1 MLSKKINIKI
11 NYIMKKSI
19 LIISLLLG
27 AMSISAEVQY
37 PFFKTSQD
45 TFQTLRCT
53 NEKGDLIEYKGP
65 GFRAGQEQWITS
77 FLVAKKDLPSPL
89 TFDTVNYPL
98 IRIMRFTDKDGKVEF
113 EQALSCSAPL
123 VSIAKS
129 LTYMSNPEAKTSYDL
144 VTVIT
149 LERGGEYT
157 VNLELQNTEIQH
169 TFDTVFYDY
178 PSFRT
183 FNKAKD
189 TKVGTPVQIQGR
201 YNSGYPYDPAS
212 YADGLYGQF
221 ILTDTAFKEIK
232 KVRKDLTFKTNPLNK
247 KAVIDTLDL
256 EQAGLEPGS
265 YRLIVESNWKW
276 NENAR
281 LKDTL
286 LITVNDTARLQAELN
301 KTTFAKDEK
310 AELNF
315 SVDYG
320 YPYIQ
325 TQDSIA
331 KKPYARVNASLVD
344 TIKNEFGEVTSI
356 DPLLFDTVKIMDD
369 SLYSKKLSYAGKMLF
384 DLSKVSAQHHGR
396 KLALNI
402 EVHFNDVTQS
412 KRTLTLQIDKP
423 TAIEAIEDRPAE
435 TRKLIK
441 DGRLYILHHGTLYDV
456 QGKKQ

>member
-1 MLSKKINIKI
+1 
-11 NYIMKKSI
+11 MKKSI

-27 AMSISAEVQY
+27 ALSISAEVQY
-37 PFFKTSQD
+37 PFFKAYQD
-45 TFQTLRCT
+45 TFQTLRCI

-65 GFRAGQEQWITS
+65 GFRAGQEQWITTII
-77 FLVAKKDLPSPL
+77 VYKADLPAKL
-89 TFDTVNYPL
+89 DFDTINYPL
-98 IRIMRFTDKDGKVEF
+98 NRIIRFTDKDGKVEF
-113 EQALSCSAPL
+113 EQVLPQAEAL
-123 VSIAKS
+123 VSFAKS
-129 LTYMSNPEAKTSYDL
+129 VKYSAQPSAVRDV
-144 VTVIT
+144 VTATT

-157 VNLELQNTEIQH
+157 VNLELQNTTLKH
-169 TFDTVFYDY
+169 TFDTTFYDY

-201 YNSGYPYDPAS
+201 YNTGYPYDPAS

-221 ILTDTAFKEIK
+221 TLTDTAFKEIK

-247 KAVIDTLDL
+247 KAVIDTLEI
-256 EQAGLEPGS
+256 EQAGLVPGS
-265 YRLIVESNWKW
+265 YRLIYETNWKW

-286 LITVNDTARLQAELN
+286 LITVNDTVRLQAELN
-301 KTTFAKDEK
+301 KTAFAKDEK

-315 SVDYG
+315 SLDYG

-331 KKPYARVNASLVD
+331 KKPYARVNAFLVD
-344 TIKNEFGEVTSI
+344 TIKNEFGVVTSI

-369 SLYSKKLSYAGKMLF
+369 SLYTKKLNYAGKMLF
-384 DLSKVSAQHHGR
+384 DLSKVSEQHYGR
-396 KLALNI
+396 KLALNM
-402 EVHFNDVTQS
+402 EVFFNDVTQA
-412 KRTLTLQIDKP
+412 KRTLTLQIDNP

-441 DGRLYILHHGTLYDV
+441 DGRLYILHQGTLYDM
-456 QGKKQ
+456 QGNKQ